1 MTEASETELIR
12 RAQGGD
18 GVAFEALLRR
28 HYDMMYRTAYRWCG
42 NRADAQDITQS
53 ACIRLAHSIG
63 SFRFG
68 SAFTT
73 WLHPLVINI
82 AKDWA
87 RSRARQGGAGAGD
100 GLVPEQAE
108 APVAACPIAEQKV
121 YARQVLDRIRALPER
136 EREAVYLVFGEG
148 LSHREA
154 ATAMTCQESTVS
166 WYIHEARKKLQP
178 LREPRPEPRSEPHGE
193 KERQHG

>member
-1 MTEASETELIR
+1 MTQASETELIR

-18 GVAFEALLRR
+18 GAAFEALLRR
-28 HYDMMYRTAYRWCG
+28 YYDTMYRTAYRWCG

-53 ACIRLAHSIG
+53 ACIKLAHAIG
-63 SFRFG
+63 AFRFG
-68 SAFTT
+68 SAFAT
-73 WLHPLVINI
+73 WLYPLVINT

-87 RSRARQGGAGAGD
+87 RSRARHAGD
-100 GLVPEQAE
+100 GLDPEQAE
-108 APVAACPIAEQKV
+108 APAAEGPMAEQKV
-121 YARQVLDRIRALPER
+121 YARQVLDHIRALPER
-136 EREAVYLVFGEG
+136 EREAVFLVFGEG

-178 LREPRPEPRSEPHGE
+178 LREPRPEPQGE
-193 KERQHG
+193 KERRHG

>member
-1 MTEASETELIR
+1 MVRQSSGCAGHYPECVHQACPLHR
-12 RAQGGD
+12 L
-18 GVAFEALLRR
+18 FPLR
-28 HYDMMYRTAYRWCG
+28 
-42 NRADAQDITQS
+42 
-53 ACIRLAHSIG
+53 L
-63 SFRFG
+63 
-68 SAFTT
+68 
-73 WLHPLVINI
+73 
-82 AKDWA
+82 
-87 RSRARQGGAGAGD
+87 RQGGAAAGD
-100 GLVPEQAE
+100 GLDPEQAE

-178 LREPRPEPRSEPHGE
+178 LREPRPESHGE
-193 KERQHG
+193 KERRHG